1 MTSMFVNR
9 YLRYIHFDLGT
20 KTKRVRGT
28 ASLKTR
34 SISRFQIEDV
44 VIVEDLAKWQD
55 LVNERDALK
64 WKLEHANVS
73 FYSHCY
79 LRYPP

>member
-1 MTSMFVNR
+1 MKSHVQELFPDQV
-9 YLRYIHFDLGT
+9 
-20 KTKRVRGT
+20 
-28 ASLKTR
+28 
-34 SISRFQIEDV
+34 EDI

-73 FYSHCY
+73 FIAVS
-79 LRYPP
+79 

>member
-1 MTSMFVNR
+1 MTIVKEN
-9 YLRYIHFDLGT
+9 IHFDLGT

-28 ASLKTR
+28 VSLKT

-73 FYSHCY
+73 FIAIV
-79 LRYPP
+79 